1 MIIYGGKN
9 LIKNLKMIKTTFI
22 FSLVLISLF
31 TLLIPQTEAR
41 DKSYNAFVDVTLT
54 WSEEFNDE
62 PIVPRDEIVELEL
75 KLIFEIF
82 TGEGYGAGIFEGYRD
97 KGSTALIDLYI
108 VDYPPWCS
116 AVLDI
121 GILEVN
127 ISERD
132 EDSFSLFIHVNED
145 APAYTSG
152 IIRIG
157 VEVKN
162 FGLFRGTYEDFNLT
176 FKPAFFPIIKTNLPE
191 MNTKKIN
198 PTKEAVFPI
207 EIVNVGNAET
217 KVFFKVLNVPKDW
230 AASITDSIIIPERK
244 GSSRTAILTV
254 IPSRDIGYHYDEA
267 NIVVEILPAFSES
280 IDIKG
285 KPIYATF
292 LIQNRGFS
300 STGLELYIPLAFAV
314 FIIIVLINLFYIK
327 KQKEKK

>member
-1 MIIYGGKN
+1 MTKN
-9 LIKNLKMIKTTFI
+9 FKIIKTTFI

-31 TLLIPQTEAR
+31 ALLIPLTEAR
-41 DKSYNAFVDVTLT
+41 DKTYNAFVDITLT
-54 WSEEFNDE
+54 WSEEFNEE

-82 TGEGYGAGIFEGYRD
+82 TGEGYGAGIFEGYRNQ
-97 KGSTALIDLYI
+97 GATALIDLYI

-127 ISERD
+127 VTERD
-132 EDSFSLFIHVNED
+132 EGSFSLFLHVNED
-145 APAYTSG
+145 APAYTTG

-162 FGLFRGTYEDFNLT
+162 FGLFKGTYEEFNLT
-176 FKPAFFPIIKTNLPE
+176 FKPAFFPIIKTDLPDL
-191 MNTKKIN
+191 NTKRIDPN
-198 PTKEAVFPI
+198 NEAIFPI

-217 KVFFKVLNVPKDW
+217 KVFFKVLNVPNDW
-230 AASITDSIIIPERK
+230 AASVTDSIIIPERK
-244 GSSRTAILTV
+244 GSSATATLTV

-267 NIVVEILPAFSES
+267 NIVIEITPAFSEN